1 MEHILSALSSCAFL
15 QSLSLLFEYH
25 QCIFLLNNKID
36 MSNQLHYKYSQIS
49 EKSSEKISFIFVKLS
64 AKFRNKSGA
73 ISLQKKSLRTT
84 ASIKP
89 IQIQNK
95 TVFEQICQVI
105 ALTCFIPSIFKL
117 FQYYPSRHG
126 CIADT
131 SLRRLMQRLRDNSKR
146 ADLQISETSA
156 VRCIKDVSSE
166 TSRRS
171 LRSSQGRL

>member
-1 MEHILSALSSCAFL
+1 
-15 QSLSLLFEYH
+15 
-25 QCIFLLNNKID
+25 

-126 CIADT
+126 CISDT
-131 SLRRLMQRLRDNSKR
+131 SLRRLMQRLRDISKR